1 MGRLIKAEFRKVLTT
16 KLWWA
21 LMIPTVLV
29 AVGWAWGFSALATGI
44 ANDVSSDPIFQ
55 QAGVNFD
62 DISWSALA
70 FTRAINIATI
80 FPMVFGA
87 LAIASEISRKT
98 ITTSF
103 LTAPNRSM
111 LLSAKAITYLLW
123 GAIYGLVVVAAA
135 TAGLLLGSGESH
147 LVDFGAWL
155 PIAASGVLSC
165 VLWTLLGLGVGALI
179 GSPVGSLV
187 LLLIYALLVGPV
199 SEFLLAGLAEGG
211 TNLAGWMPNGSANG
225 LTGSTAANVIV
236 GQIQDLA
243 NSTGAGAIPADIREP
258 FEEAVRWAA
267 GAPGALALWA
277 SGLVFFG
284 WTMVLFAGGLFRTQ
298 TRDIT

>member
-16 KLWWA
+16 RLWWA

-29 AVGWAWGFSALATGI
+29 ALGWAWGFSALATEI
-44 ANDVSSDPIFQ
+44 ANDVNDDPIFRE
-55 QAGVNFD
+55 AGVSFN

-70 FTRAINIATI
+70 FTRAINISTI

-103 LTAPNRSM
+103 LTAPTRTE
-111 LLSAKAITYLLW
+111 LLGAKAITYVVW
-123 GAIYGLVVVAAA
+123 GAVYGVVIVGAASL
-135 TAGLLLGSGESH
+135 GLLLGSGESH
-147 LVDFGAWL
+147 LVGFSAWL
-155 PIAASGVLSC
+155 AIAGSGVLSC
-165 VLWTLLGLGVGALI
+165 VLWTLLGIGVGALI

-199 SEFLLAGLAEGG
+199 SELLLAGLAEGG
-211 TNLAGWMPNGSANG
+211 TSIAGWLPNGSANG

-236 GQIQDLA
+236 GQIQDIA
-243 NSTGAGAIPADIREP
+243 NSTGAGLIPADIVEP

-267 GAPGALALWA
+267 GAPGALTLWA
-277 SGLVFFG
+277 SGLIFFG
-284 WTMVLFAGGLFRTQ
+284 WTMVLFIGGLFRTQ
-298 TRDIT
+298 TRDVT

>member
-1 MGRLIKAEFRKVLTT
+1 MGKLIKAEFRKILTT
-16 KLWWA
+16 QLWWA
-21 LMIPTVLV
+21 LLIPTVLV
-29 AVGWAWGFSALATGI
+29 SLGWAWGFAALATEI
-44 ANDVSSDPIFQ
+44 ADSLSRDAVFQ
-55 QAGVNFD
+55 QANISFN

-103 LTAPNRSM
+103 LTAPNRTA
-111 LLSAKAITYLLW
+111 LLGAKALTYVIW
-123 GAIYGLVVVAAA
+123 GALYGLVVVGAASI
-135 TAGLLLGSGESH
+135 GLMLGSGSSH

-165 VLWTLLGLGVGALI
+165 ILWTLLGLGVGALI

-187 LLLIYALLVGPV
+187 LLLIYALLIGPV

-211 TNLAGWMPNGSANG
+211 SSIAGWLPNGAANG
-225 LTGSTAANVIV
+225 LTGSTAAEVLAAQV
-236 GQIQDLA
+236 QDLA
-243 NSTGAGAIPADIREP
+243 DSTGAGLIPPDIIES
-258 FEEAVRWAA
+258 FEQAVRWAA
-267 GAPGALALWA
+267 GAPGSLALWA
-277 SGLVFFG
+277 SAAIFFV
-284 WTMVLFAGGLFRTQ
+284 WTTVLFAGGLYRTQ